1 MGARSLAIAV
11 LLLSPAP
18 VAAEWQFR
26 PFIGFTFGGT
36 TTFVDPE
43 KASDDRNATVG
54 VSAGWLGEIFGL
66 EGDFGLGPGLF
77 QNDDSDLVI
86 ESGVRTLTGNVVIAL
101 PRTMAEYGLRP
112 YFVGGGGL
120 IHVNIQGFIGAAAV
134 NRTLPAMNIGG
145 GVTGF
150 LTPRIGLNWDVRRF
164 STLRGE
170 GETVGNSL
178 ANEQLS
184 FWRATMAVAVRY

>member
-1 MGARSLAIAV
+1 MGTRSLAIA
-11 LLLSPAP
+11 LLLVSPAP
-18 VAAEWQFR
+18 VAAEWQIR
-26 PFIGFTFGGT
+26 PFIGFTFAGS
-36 TTFVDPE
+36 TTFVDLE
-43 KASDDRNATVG
+43 RASGERNAAVG

-66 EGDFGLGPGLF
+66 EGDFGLGPGFF

-120 IHVNIQGFIGAAAV
+120 IHVNIQGFIGAVAV

-150 LTPRIGLNWDVRRF
+150 SDAAHWAELGCA
-164 STLRGE
+164 TLQHPTR
-170 GETVGNSL
+170 
-178 ANEQLS
+178 
-184 FWRATMAVAVRY
+184 